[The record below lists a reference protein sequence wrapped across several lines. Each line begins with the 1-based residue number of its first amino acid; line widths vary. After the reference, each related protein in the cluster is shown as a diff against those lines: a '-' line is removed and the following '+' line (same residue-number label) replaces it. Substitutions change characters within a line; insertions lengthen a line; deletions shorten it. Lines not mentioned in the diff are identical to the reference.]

1 MYFPLKIGFC
11 AIAAFFILLLVVPF
25 LHSQHAAAQ
34 ILASA
39 AKCDLSA
46 SEISIPLKQHAP
58 GSFAK
63 QLDAIRTNQRL
74 YLRLSQLQ
82 AVRPPGVMYAVYLES
97 AGTTTRSEASRV
109 GYINFFSVS
118 AGAKGSPFSFDVTE
132 LIRALLNTKPDLSG
146 LQVRIVPGGTP
157 ESIPSIGS
165 IELIAS

>member
-1 MYFPLKIGFC
+1 MY
-11 AIAAFFILLLVVPF
+11 V
-25 LHSQHAAAQ
+25 
-34 ILASA
+34 
-39 AKCDLSA
+39 
-46 SEISIPLKQHAP
+46 
-58 GSFAK
+58 
-63 QLDAIRTNQRL
+63 
-74 YLRLSQLQ
+74 
-82 AVRPPGVMYAVYLES
+82 VYLES

-157 ESIPSIGS
+157 ESRPSIGS